1 MSKKDTII
9 KGTFILTITGFLSRF
24 IGFFYRIFL
33 SRTFHAE
40 GMGFYQLVFPIF
52 ALGFS
57 FTSAG
62 IEVALSRLV
71 AQKCALG
78 KQTEAKQS
86 LFAGLFLSLSCS
98 TIVMLLIQSNTR
110 WIARYVLQDI
120 RCAELLLPLSYIF
133 PFAAI
138 HSCICG
144 YYLGLKQ
151 TKRLAIS
158 QLIEQT
164 VRVLSVWFIC
174 ACLIQRQ
181 KTLPVSIMVIGL
193 VLGEIGAALYC
204 VFTWNRTNTISS
216 TKPNSKNHPFLR
228 IRELLALSAPL
239 TANRVLLN
247 ILQSIEA
254 VSIPA
259 SLLLY
264 GLSDKEALS
273 LYGILTGMAMPCIF
287 FPSAITNS
295 IATMLLPTIAEV
307 QTQKDH
313 QTLLHLIKKVS
324 VCVFS
329 LGCFCTV
336 AFFIF
341 GNCIGNLLFHNA
353 VAGKFIITLAW
364 ICPFMYSNTTLISI
378 LNGLGKVSVA
388 FLINTF
394 GLCIRI
400 LSVYLL
406 IPKFGIL
413 GYLWGL
419 LGSQFLISLLA
430 LSTLKQYFSNHIF

>member
-33 SRTFHAE
+33 SRTFRAE

-57 FTSAG
+57 LTSAG

-86 LFAGLFLSLSCS
+86 LFAGLLLSLSCS
-98 TIVMLLIQSNTR
+98 AIVMLLIQSNTR

-133 PFAAI
+133 PFASI

-151 TKRLAIS
+151 TKRLAVS
-158 QLIEQT
+158 QLVEQT

-174 ACLIQRQ
+174 ACLIRNQ
-181 KTLPVSIMVIGL
+181 KSLPVSIMVIGL

-204 VFTWNRTNTISS
+204 VFTWNRTNSISG
-216 TKPNSKNHPFLR
+216 TKQNSKSHPFLR
-228 IRELLALSAPL
+228 MRELLALSAPL

-247 ILQSIEA
+247 VLQSIEA

-264 GLSDKEALS
+264 GLSGKEALS

-307 QTQKDH
+307 QTQKD
-313 QTLLHLIKKVS
+313 QQMLLHLIKRVS

-329 LGCFCTV
+329 LGCFCTA
-336 AFFIF
+336 AFLIF
-341 GNCIGNLLFHNA
+341 GNCIGNLLFHSSA
-353 VAGKFIITLAW
+353 AGKFIITLAW

-378 LNGLGKVSVA
+378 LNGLGKVSAA

-419 LGSQFLISLLA
+419 LGSQFLISVLA
-430 LSTLKQYFSNHIF
+430 LCTLKHYFSK